1 MTENAD
7 LLVIGDFIIAGSTN
21 INGGSS
27 ITFNGNVTING
38 TLNASGATLTFSDY
52 SSITI
57 ASTGT
62 LTANSISNAKKIT
75 NSGTIKTANLT
86 ANILESGTTE
96 NRAGTLEI
104 TDNGTLTIA
113 NPDDPTSWLNNVVI
127 DSGKTL
133 ILANNITVYGDWTNN
148 NETGGLNVN
157 GNTVTFAG
165 ENKSIGG
172 SQIFANA
179 VFSGT
184 GAVIT
189 GANTFTSATFS
200 ADTTISGNNTFTNFI
215 CETGGA
221 TLTFGAGKTQTV
233 TGNFTITGASADS
246 PVTLQSSASGSEWR
260 ISALIA
266 TASVSYATVSDSVST
281 NYAILAQNSV
291 DSGNNTSWNFEDFTY
306 TWTGASSSSPTEK
319 SNWSPASLP
328 GTKANV
334 LIPDSTTD
342 KPISNY
348 PEFSLA
354 ATSEV
359 KTLTIGTAEAET
371 HSAYLHV
378 AGDGDL
384 KISGTLTNYGTIKYS
399 GYGEIVESSGTF
411 LNDVVNNGT
420 VEYLTTAGTLSISDF
435 GDVDYANLVI
445 SGAWT
450 LDSPISVAGKLTVS
464 GTGALDGANSLS
476 VSGNAEISGA
486 IGSNTPLSSL
496 SVVSNSSIEAN
507 VSVSGALNFGVVQNV
522 SNSVTLTAN
531 SIGVSGSS
539 SFADLTIDS
548 PSVTFSEGNSFGN
561 LKFNSGCTAKFGA
574 GKIQT
579 VTGTLAS
586 FGTVS
591 KPNTLT
597 TDSGSAWWILNI
609 PSDKGKAISSSD
621 FTYTTVAY
629 SKSEND
635 IVHEWASSISES
647 PEGSTSNWFSSEYY
661 WLGGTDETS
670 GSKWEVSANWKHK
683 DSSGSYYSVRK
694 FPTYSTS
701 RNSIFIATGEGNKD
715 LVLEANVSV
724 KTLTVNASKTLN
736 VADKAVSVVDDFTN
750 NGTVISSGA
759 QLSATTITNNGTF
772 RLTGSETIS
781 GTMENGAGSTVSY
794 YGSTISSLPWDGN
807 STAEGKNYQNL
818 VFESG
823 AAGSVSDKVS
833 VTGTTQISNGT
844 GNTISLTGANT
855 FTNGV
860 TITSGGA
867 ITLNSSGN
875 LLLGTSINPVSCGSL
890 NLLCNATSQN
900 TMTISNALSLA
911 DGKTLTASGSIS
923 CASLTNGGTITAQ
936 DDVTSTGIT
945 NNGTID
951 IGGNTLSFASYQGN
965 SGGTDII
972 KANGGTISARGT
984 DAITIGN
991 LESSGISTLN
1001 NTGAGVLTVSSFA
1014 KSGDTAG
1021 TLVLNGGN
1029 SGITL
1034 SSATYG
1040 GTAITGTG
1048 KLTLA
1053 GTTDSD
1059 SMGNFT
1065 IGKDTTAGNVSVSG
1079 ALNGAGLS
1087 VNVGSLTL
1095 GGNTSLSS
1103 VSIASGATLEA
1114 GEISTD
1120 AYEITVAGSWTN
1132 SNASGGFTAAST
1144 VTFTGNGVTVSGNQ
1158 IFEKAVFTGTNTTID
1173 GNNTFNTAQFSAST
1187 TISGSNTFTN
1197 FTCEAGGVTLTF
1209 GDNTTQTVTEN
1220 LTLKGISESSRL
1232 ILSGTGKIIVPKNTE
1247 TTTYT
1252 DFDYLL
1258 IGNTLVIAESD
1269 PLTEYGAYS
1278 VSRSLPTVGT
1288 EKLNYFALYKNGW
1301 DLGYDFVY
1309 EWVGADENWSNDSN
1323 WDLGLAPGI
1332 TSKQTTGA
1340 KVLIPDGLE
1349 KYPSIDV
1356 AGVSLTS
1363 LVIGTSTESAHD
1375 SSIKLTSNA
1384 LTVTDLLEN
1393 YGTVN
1398 YGGSGRIT
1406 NGTTA
1411 KNDVTNGGTVEY
1423 SGSGQTVTD
1432 FSSSETDYANLL
1444 ISGTAESGGNLVV
1457 SENLT
1462 VGAGASLSQKHNLN
1476 LAGNLSIGNTS
1487 SFEVD
1492 SGKTVLFDGS
1502 LGQTISVSSNAT
1514 KAEFAN
1520 LEIGENSSVS
1530 TVSSFTVSGNWTN
1543 SGSFSATDG
1552 TITFTGENALI
1563 SGNSTFK
1570 NFTCETD
1577 GATLT
1582 FADNTTQTV
1591 TGNLVLKGASGS
1603 PLTLS
1608 SSNVCHIDV
1617 NHENLTADFLS
1628 IGSKIIIM
1636 EDLLPVNGSHDA
1648 IDSEPSSGTSQY
1660 NYLALYKNGWNL
1672 GYEFTFTWTG
1682 DDSSIPMSWNAK
1694 ENWDIGMIPGQTSNE
1709 SPASKVV
1716 IPSGLEYYPVLD
1728 ETTSGIDSLYIKSL
1742 KIESGASLKLLSTN
1756 LAVTDGNGNHQFE
1769 NSGTIEFAGDA
1780 RITDSDTTPSP
1791 INDVSHGGTVIY
1803 SGGMVNPQSVTDF
1816 GTTDYANLVIS
1827 GIAVSDGELSVSGGL
1842 SIGTGG
1848 SLSAGENG
1856 VISVAG
1862 SFENSGTFTG
1872 SNGSI
1877 TISGD
1882 YLGTGGSFKASS
1894 GTTSF
1899 AGNVDLSGTTFSA
1912 NGGTVAFNGTGSQ
1925 TLTAKT
1931 DGSTTFNAIT
1941 IEANSS
1947 VSTASSFTVA
1957 GNWSNGNT
1965 SEIGFSA
1972 TGGTISFT
1980 GEDVTI
1986 TGNNTFTNFTCET
1999 NGSLLSIGGTQ
2010 KITGNLTL
2018 KGGEDTLLSL
2028 VGNGKFVVTGGSS
2041 SFEGEN
2047 LSIGSDVKI
2056 QKDSGTL
2063 IAGAFVVTKS
2073 SPASPDIAAI
2083 ISNGWKFEAVLFTW
2097 LGTDPSS
2104 PTDWATP
2111 ANWNPALVPGSANFE
2126 DSLVNIPGG
2135 ISNYPNVGN
2144 VEYKISSL
2152 KIGSE
2157 ALTDAKIVIGTV
2169 DLTVT
2174 DALENYGTINYGGS
2188 GRITDG
2194 GTTPSPINDP
2204 AHGGTVEYSGG
2215 VAGSPQSVTDFG
2227 EAHYAN
2233 LVISGIAESDGNLVV
2248 SGNLTLE
2255 AGGSLSQ
2262 RHNLNLAGNLSI
2274 GGSSSFAVDSG
2285 KTVLFDGTLGQIISV
2300 SSNATKAEFAN
2311 LEIGTNSSVSTESSF
2326 TVTGNWSNSN
2336 SSGSGFSAS
2345 GGTITF
2351 TGANMTVS
2359 GDNSFNKATFSATT
2373 TLSGNNT
2380 FTDFTCTTGGIT
2392 LTVGGT
2398 QTVSGRLSL
2407 SGSSEAGN
2415 LLTVSGTGSFDSS
2428 TDDGRYIG
2436 TYLSIGNDIKIK
2448 NNSALTPRT
2457 FVATNSSIVDGAT
2470 LAFVV
2475 ANGWKFNGLS
2485 YKWVGTTAEWNTASN
2500 WDIGIVPDSTAS
2512 VTYDLS
2518 AVAQPVFGGD
2528 VSIENI
2534 TIPAGKSLSLNGHH
2548 FTVSG
2553 DFSNSGTIILTGTE
2567 TVTFTENK
2575 VTESGTWHYSGTE
2588 SGIVKPIDNLDYK
2601 NLVISGTIGVADGY
2615 TITASDG
2622 ITIGTTTESAAI
2634 SCLGAVHFGSAVT
2647 VAGDSMITSSTD
2659 KNILFSSD
2667 VTIAPSKTLSFGG
2680 TNDDYSVSISGDFTN
2695 SGTLVPNKS
2704 TVSFAGTS
2712 QTITADSATT
2722 FCNVQIEENSSL
2734 STESSFT
2741 VAGNWRNKGIFTA
2754 TAGTITFKGENATLS
2769 GDNIFSTAA
2778 FSASTTV
2785 SGSNSFT
2792 DFICETSG
2800 VILTFGDGKTQTVNG
2815 NFTVAG
2821 DSSENPVTLQSSVS
2835 GKEWTI
2841 SAPVG
2846 TSSVSFAKIKDSVSV
2861 NDSILAENSLD
2872 EGNNTFWNFK
2882 GFEYTWNGAAD
2893 SDWQKKSNWSPA
2905 SVPGKLAN
2913 ATIPDSN
2920 ATSIISNYPAINV
2933 ATEIAN
2939 LTIGTQSAGT
2949 HTASVKLDSSLS
2961 ENFKVSGTFS
2971 NYGTIEYAGS
2981 ARITDG
2987 IKPINDASNDGTVVY
3002 SGGTTETPQIVTD
3015 FGETDY
3021 AKLVIRG
3028 SVSEKSDADYK
3039 FVSLVHIESGD
3050 KILLSGANVFAGG
3063 VSVTVSGSSVTL
3075 NASENYD
3082 LDLSGES
3089 DVAVCKN
3096 LDLTGAG
3103 VVTAKSDITVSENLT
3118 NASTLSLDGH
3128 ALSFGSYTG
3137 ETDGSDSV
3145 VLDGNTLTATGL
3157 AGTIGRLESSGSSTL
3172 NNTGNGALTLSS
3184 FVKSGDMAG
3193 TLALNGGT
3201 PGITISSATYGGTV
3215 ITGTGKLTLAGTTDS
3230 DSMGNFTVGDGT
3242 TAGNVSVGGALNAAD
3257 LSVNAGSLTLGGDT
3271 NLSSVTIASN
3281 AVLKAGGSEN
3291 SSNKITVGGNWTN
3304 NAGTSGFVAQKGT
3317 VTFTGIDVTVSGG
3330 NTFNDVSFSTG
3341 GAAVTFADENA
3352 FASLSFLGAGTT
3364 ANFVAG
3370 KTQTVNGNLTLKG
3383 ESENLITL
3391 TGESEWEIK
3400 PSDNS
3405 EISVAYTKI
3414 MNSNNTRATPIIV
3427 YAKGGYNVDGTGN
3440 TNWIFAGQEYVWTG
3454 ADENSPTEWNSLE
3467 NWNPKSVPTKYSDVK
3482 INAVFSKNYPVLTSD
3497 VDLANDSLSLTVDL
3511 DGDGTPDDVSI
3522 TSSVAISENVIFDF
3536 SGKNLTVNSLTS
3548 EGRIRVLGNE
3558 KLEASGK
3565 SGIVNFPVDENF
3577 VITGIIE
3584 YYGNF
3589 GTALNW
3595 GSKGNNYKQLE
3606 FTSGAKGSVSD
3617 NISVTGT
3624 TLIANGSENAISL
3637 TGDNSFGGLVTIGN
3651 AAGDITLSGE
3661 NTFVG
3666 GVAIVSG
3673 GNIVLSG
3680 KNSAGEGFSLSG
3692 GTCTSLE
3699 IQSSVSF
3706 ESGFT
3711 SPVTFTGENAT
3722 INGNEKTFGG
3732 ATFSGNGA
3740 TLNGDNTFTDVATF
3754 NAETTLSG
3762 GNTFADAIFAAGST
3776 FSGNNTFTKF
3786 TCTTGGVTLTFA
3798 HDTNQTVNKKL
3809 TLRGEAGNHILLTG
3823 ESEWKITPPDDA
3835 AEISIAYVTVKNS
3848 HNIREA
3854 PIIVYAKD
3862 GFNTDGTGNTNWF
3875 FAGQE
3880 YVWTGADEN
3889 SPTEWNSSEN
3899 WNPKSVPT
3907 KYSDV
3912 KINAVFSKNYPVLTS
3927 DVDLANDSLSL
3938 TVDLD
3943 GDGTPDDVSITS
3955 SVAISE
3961 NVIFDFSGKNLTV
3974 NSLTSEGR
3982 IRVLGNEKLEASGK
3996 SGIVNFPVD
4005 ENFVITGIIEYY
4017 GDFGEALN
4025 WGSKGNK
4032 YKQLE
4037 FTSGANGSVSDNI
4050 SVTGSTLIANG
4061 SENAISL
4068 IGANT
4073 FGGLVTIGNSGTAA
4087 GDITLSGG
4095 NTFTGGV
4102 SIVSGGAI
4110 VIKGE
4115 KDSGNPMEFLGTSS
4129 CGELTVESGVVLNGN
4144 ISTEGSQIYKG
4155 DVVSA
4160 VSALVLASNSSY
4172 ILASGTEGR
4181 KWSVKEGGSLR
4192 FESDVFV
4199 DLSSATL
4206 TLETDLDFE
4215 KNLVLYSGKISAG
4228 DVKLSIEKD
4237 LVLFGS
4243 SYSAS
4248 DQRFSG
4254 TNTRFAYYGY
4264 EYSESP
4270 LAYKPE
4276 AGTSGFAGEFD
4287 TNGTKISV
4295 GGNFY
4300 ANGLDLADCNFS
4312 LLDNSGSKPV
4322 FNSSSSVTKDQWG
4335 LPYAVVFNSTVSNCK
4350 AQASGGS
4357 VFVTAAAYQGVI
4369 DGSNNSGFQFNIPKI
4384 SGAYSVSDSV
4394 ICLSFDMDLENSNRE
4409 VQTAVAMVTS
4419 LMDGGIFYNG
4429 GTLAFDGYFYTK
4441 TDGTDCSVPLSDSSW
4456 AFSDIPAG
4464 TKLYL
4469 KVSSPANTWNTDA
4482 TASSKGN
4489 DDSSDRSGA
4498 HRTNTIDLSLFEGL
4512 FYAAEGKTMSRNYGV
4527 GLWKEE
4533 SESSY
4538 LPVKAFPTIDMARP
4552 VLVDVFTG
4560 QELHSTNIGSAESQK
4575 VYDSHNFIEFRY
4587 SEPVDIGDMT
4597 SGAETDN
4604 QNIRAEKDFDS
4615 ASSHGGAISKNGTGL
4630 SVAGFASIAEGSLTA
4645 GFRDGDSHKTDSAKP
4660 HALYRKFSRSAIS
4673 SEEVQPCRIRISVAG
4688 FVDTENPYT
4697 IDGKSFNN
4705 WVGYIDSSES
4715 PAGHVTPVANPYIY
4729 DLAKDSDGNL
4739 LKNTLDEN
4747 NSSREIE
4754 VNSASSSI
4762 SSDCE
4767 PGSLSSLYGSWDCT
4781 PPSFA
4786 PYITSADG
4794 TGSTSWNEGDNDTRT
4809 YEIVGMVESNT
4820 SAYLEHVEFHLF
4832 DNQPEYKA
4840 GDEYKW
4846 VSQFGWYENG
4856 SKLDNHLAPET
4867 TGGGKPYSNGSN
4879 MTSGGIRRSSLS
4891 GAREAFEY
4899 SYSTDESHS
4908 SYREFGSGEIFQHVK
4923 SSLYRSEEKTSTST
4937 DDDGL
4942 YIALYLNEKDV
4953 KLPMRTSFTVKYH
4966 PEKSFIT
4973 DLAGNRLIQTDDG
4986 SSVKTLHSVD
4996 ITPPSFSIVL
5006 SPIGEKKIYMVF
5018 TKALAYDGVLLQNQS
5033 NLDSVLEKIRS
5044 NIEFVY
5050 SEDDDIDTTKTLS
5063 GDDVIEIEKVELAS
5077 YSTDYTS
5084 LLFTLDRNI
5093 SLNDVEKIWLRINGE
5108 GDEVETFA
5116 GKIIASYFRD
5126 TTENSIP
5133 FHTCHSISDFAVNA
5147 VNVLY
5152 ARSSSDDG
5160 WDEHEIYGAGLAPNS
5175 SDYAAH
5181 DFSADGANYAK
5192 LRSGHDIVFQ
5202 LQLVGGVNSDG
5213 KYGFKNNEGLSLVID
5228 RKSDL
5233 KNEWISDK
5241 FNLLTQ
5247 KDWRIWL
5254 DSKLLSLATS
5264 YNPSPLS
5271 GTPEFEKVSGSE
5283 LLENMTIKNSDYNFV
5298 NKEEYQFF
5306 FKILGED
5313 GNPIELDHDGDK
5325 TTPKIPLYSFWM
5337 PQDKISSGDYSF
5349 LDLWSFSISSI
5360 TQQRGGVTILNNV
5373 INAGIG
5379 EKTAIE
5385 VEMPSSG
5392 NLNVFVM
5399 TLDGNIVQRLSMGH
5413 LSAGKHYF
5421 YWDGKNKGGSPVAR
5435 GLYFVRVIGK
5445 GIDETRKVM
5454 VVK

>member
-1 MTENAD
+1 MSTIRLARILNTAISFFSKKAAGARKGILLAVMGACAWGAWGDKSWPTDYPGGDVDLTTKDEKITLTADTTIPTLAIHATGVVIDLAGKTLSVTNFNLGGVKDEGGTTEASITITDSSTNKTG
-7 LLVIGDFIIAGSTN
+7 LLVIDVYDTANNKSTSFVLGDGASVKITGACWVNVNTSITTSIGGEGSFDVSSATSGSDSNLINSRVESSNITVIDENTTPDAVSTNTYYWTGKTNSSWTESTNWAANAGGGIPVAAGTFPCYGNADTAIFTNGAEPSISVSLPDDTESITVINTSNSIVTIDFINNGFSVTN
-21 INGGSS
+21 ATTTFTGNFTFKGKFTAASAASNG
-27 ITFNGNVTING
+27 TYFLNGNVDLSDCTFTHNDGTVYFYNMTSGETEFKTPNSSSFNIFYFGGNVKLNVTDSLSCSVFNMQALGDDYQQDSDFTASVIGGSLTVDTCHLYRCDNDASSSVRG
-38 TLNASGATLTFSDY
+38 TLSIENSEFKPTSLLFMHSGTDFMIGSGSSDTTVTLSAFTDYSANERKNTITVKNGGKLKPNAFGLGVNSELTIKSGGVFESLGVVASSTDNTSQIINEGSFTTYSNLTGVSTLINKGSGSFTVTGAIGSESAKISTITNEAGTMTADSVYASSLTNYATLTA
-52 SSITI
+52 SS
-57 ASTGT
+57 G
-62 LTANSISNAKKIT
+62 LTANSIFSN
-75 NSGTIKTANLT
+75 NWIKTANLT
-86 ANILESGTTE
+86 ADDFKAGTADA
-96 NRAGTLEI
+96 RAGKLEI
-104 TDNGTLTIA
+104 TGNGRLSIT
-113 NPDDPTSWLNNVVI
+113 NPDDPTSWLYDVVI

-133 ILANNITVYGDWTNN
+133 TLENDITVYGNWTNN
-148 NETGGLNVN
+148 NETGGLDSNSK
-157 GNTVTFAG
+157 TITFAG
-165 ENKSIGG
+165 EDMTVSG
-172 SQIFANA
+172 SQTFANA
-179 VFSGT
+179 VFSGSGT
-184 GAVIT
+184 EIT
-189 GANTFTSATFS
+189 GANTFSTVTFN
-200 ADTTISGNNTFTNFI
+200 ADTSISGNNTFTNFI

-221 TLTFGAGKTQTV
+221 TLTFGTGKTQTV
-233 TGNFTITGASADS
+233 TGN
-246 PVTLQSSASGSEWR
+246 
-260 ISALIA
+260 
-266 TASVSYATVSDSVST
+266 
-281 NYAILAQNSV
+281 
-291 DSGNNTSWNFEDFTY
+291 
-306 TWTGASSSSPTEK
+306 
-319 SNWSPASLP
+319 
-328 GTKANV
+328 
-334 LIPDSTTD
+334 
-342 KPISNY
+342 
-348 PEFSLA
+348 
-354 ATSEV
+354 
-359 KTLTIGTAEAET
+359 
-371 HSAYLHV
+371 
-378 AGDGDL
+378 
-384 KISGTLTNYGTIKYS
+384 
-399 GYGEIVESSGTF
+399 
-411 LNDVVNNGT
+411 
-420 VEYLTTAGTLSISDF
+420 
-435 GDVDYANLVI
+435 
-445 SGAWT
+445 
-450 LDSPISVAGKLTVS
+450 
-464 GTGALDGANSLS
+464 
-476 VSGNAEISGA
+476 
-486 IGSNTPLSSL
+486 
-496 SVVSNSSIEAN
+496 
-507 VSVSGALNFGVVQNV
+507 
-522 SNSVTLTAN
+522 
-531 SIGVSGSS
+531 
-539 SFADLTIDS
+539 
-548 PSVTFSEGNSFGN
+548 
-561 LKFNSGCTAKFGA
+561 
-574 GKIQT
+574 
-579 VTGTLAS
+579 
-586 FGTVS
+586 
-591 KPNTLT
+591 
-597 TDSGSAWWILNI
+597 
-609 PSDKGKAISSSD
+609 
-621 FTYTTVAY
+621 
-629 SKSEND
+629 
-635 IVHEWASSISES
+635 
-647 PEGSTSNWFSSEYY
+647 
-661 WLGGTDETS
+661 
-670 GSKWEVSANWKHK
+670 
-683 DSSGSYYSVRK
+683 
-694 FPTYSTS
+694 
-701 RNSIFIATGEGNKD
+701 
-715 LVLEANVSV
+715 
-724 KTLTVNASKTLN
+724 
-736 VADKAVSVVDDFTN
+736 
-750 NGTVISSGA
+750 
-759 QLSATTITNNGTF
+759 
-772 RLTGSETIS
+772 
-781 GTMENGAGSTVSY
+781 
-794 YGSTISSLPWDGN
+794 
-807 STAEGKNYQNL
+807 
-818 VFESG
+818 
-823 AAGSVSDKVS
+823 
-833 VTGTTQISNGT
+833 
-844 GNTISLTGANT
+844 
-855 FTNGV
+855 
-860 TITSGGA
+860 
-867 ITLNSSGN
+867 
-875 LLLGTSINPVSCGSL
+875 
-890 NLLCNATSQN
+890 
-900 TMTISNALSLA
+900 
-911 DGKTLTASGSIS
+911 
-923 CASLTNGGTITAQ
+923 
-936 DDVTSTGIT
+936 
-945 NNGTID
+945 
-951 IGGNTLSFASYQGN
+951 
-965 SGGTDII
+965 
-972 KANGGTISARGT
+972 
-984 DAITIGN
+984 
-991 LESSGISTLN
+991 
-1001 NTGAGVLTVSSFA
+1001 
-1014 KSGDTAG
+1014 
-1021 TLVLNGGN
+1021 
-1029 SGITL
+1029 
-1034 SSATYG
+1034 
-1040 GTAITGTG
+1040 
-1048 KLTLA
+1048 
-1053 GTTDSD
+1053 
-1059 SMGNFT
+1059 
-1065 IGKDTTAGNVSVSG
+1065 
-1079 ALNGAGLS
+1079 
-1087 VNVGSLTL
+1087 
-1095 GGNTSLSS
+1095 
-1103 VSIASGATLEA
+1103 
-1114 GEISTD
+1114 
-1120 AYEITVAGSWTN
+1120 
-1132 SNASGGFTAAST
+1132 
-1144 VTFTGNGVTVSGNQ
+1144 
-1158 IFEKAVFTGTNTTID
+1158 
-1173 GNNTFNTAQFSAST
+1173 
-1187 TISGSNTFTN
+1187 
-1197 FTCEAGGVTLTF
+1197 
-1209 GDNTTQTVTEN
+1209 
-1220 LTLKGISESSRL
+1220 LTLKGADSNRLTLASS
-1232 ILSGTGKIIVPKNTE
+1232 SDSSIVVPVGNLVA
-1247 TTTYT
+1247 
-1252 DFDYLL
+1252 DYLS
-1258 IGNTLVIAESD
+1258 IGENVVIRAGSSV
-1269 PLTEYGAYS
+1269 LFGSHKAYS
-1278 VSRSLPTVGT
+1278 GSEKTSIPTATGGT

-1349 KYPSIDV
+1349 KYPSVDV
-1356 AGVSLTS
+1356 DGVSLTS
-1363 LVIGTSTESAHD
+1363 LVIGTSTESPHD
-1375 SSIKLTSNA
+1375 SSIKLTLNA
-1384 LTVTDLLEN
+1384 LTVTDSLEN

-1406 NGTTA
+1406 DGDTTPSPT
-1411 KNDVTNGGTVEY
+1411 NDVSHGGTVEY

-1432 FSSSETDYANLL
+1432 FGETDYANLV

-1476 LAGNLSIGNTS
+1476 LAGNLSIGDTS

-1502 LGQTISVSSNAT
+1502 LEPTISISSNAT
-1514 KAEFAN
+1514 KAEFSN

-1530 TVSSFTVSGNWTN
+1530 TESSFTVSGNWTN
-1543 SGSFSATDG
+1543 SGSFSATGG

-1570 NFTCETD
+1570 NFTCEAD

-1608 SSNVCHIDV
+1608 SSNVCYIDV

-1636 EDLLPVNGSHDA
+1636 EDSLPVNGSHDA
-1648 IDSEPSSGTSQY
+1648 IDSEPSSGTSQN

-1716 IPSGLEYYPVLD
+1716 IPSGLVYYPVLD
-1728 ETTSGIDSLYIKSL
+1728 EPTSGIDSLYIKSL

-1756 LAVTDGNGNHQFE
+1756 LAVTDENGNHQFE

-1780 RITDSDTTPSP
+1780 RITDGDTTPSS

-1803 SGGMVNPQSVTDF
+1803 SGGTAESPQSVTDF

-1827 GIAVSDGELSVSGGL
+1827 GTAESGGELSVSGEVSVGA
-1842 SIGTGG
+1842 GG

-1882 YLGTGGSFKASS
+1882 YLGTGGTFTGSTGNVTITGDYSETGGSFKASS

-1931 DGSTTFNAIT
+1931 DGSTTFNIVV
-1941 IEANSS
+1941 ISENSS

-1965 SEIGFSA
+1965 SGIGFSA
-1972 TGGTISFT
+1972 TGGTIIFT
-1980 GEDVTI
+1980 GEEVTI

-2018 KGGEDTLLSL
+2018 TGGEDTFLSL

-2041 SFEGEN
+2041 SFEGKN

-2083 ISNGWKFEAVLFTW
+2083 ISNGWKFEAVSFTW

-2144 VEYKISSL
+2144 FEYKISSL

-2157 ALTDAKIVIGTV
+2157 SLTGAKIVLGTV

-2174 DALENYGTINYGGS
+2174 NKLENYGTINYGGS

-2194 GTTPSPINDP
+2194 GTTPSPINDT

-2215 VAGSPQSVTDFG
+2215 VAGSPQPVTDFG
-2227 EAHYAN
+2227 ETDYAN

-2255 AGGSLSQ
+2255 SGGSLSQ

-2285 KTVLFDGTLGQIISV
+2285 KTVLFDGSLGQIISV
-2300 SSNATKAEFAN
+2300 SSNATKVEFAN
-2311 LEIGTNSSVSTESSF
+2311 LEIGINSSVSTESSF
-2326 TVTGNWSNSN
+2326 TVTGNWSNN
-2336 SSGSGFSAS
+2336 NTSGSGFSAS
-2345 GGTITF
+2345 GGTITCTGENAILGGNQTF
-2351 TGANMTVS
+2351 ANAVFSGANATLS
-2359 GDNSFNKATFSATT
+2359 GNNTFTTATFSATT

-2392 LTVGGT
+2392 LTVDGT

-2415 LLTVSGTGSFDSS
+2415 LLTVTGTGSFDSS

-2436 TYLSIGNDIKIK
+2436 TYLSIGNGIKIK

-2457 FVATNSSIVDGAT
+2457 FVATNSSIVDSAT
-2470 LAFVV
+2470 LASVV

-2485 YKWVGTTAEWNTASN
+2485 YKWVGTTVDWNTASN

-2512 VTYDLS
+2512 VTYDLN
-2518 AVAQPVFGGD
+2518 AVAQPVFGDD

-2548 FTVSG
+2548 FSVSG

-2567 TVTFTENK
+2567 NVLLPSDVLKITEN
-2575 VTESGTWHYSGTE
+2575 GTWHYSGTG
-2588 SGIVKPIDNLDYK
+2588 SGIVKPIDNLDYE
-2601 NLVISGTIGVADGY
+2601 NLVISGTIGVEEGY

-2634 SCLGAVHFGSAVT
+2634 SSLEAVHFGSAVT

-2667 VTIAPSKTLSFGG
+2667 VMIAPSKTLSFGG

-2734 STESSFT
+2734 STESSFM
-2741 VAGNWRNKGIFTA
+2741 VSGNWTNNGTFTA

-2792 DFICETSG
+2792 DFICETGG

-2821 DSSENPVTLQSSVS
+2821 GSSENPVTLQSSIS

-2939 LTIGTQSAGT
+2939 LTIGTQSAET

-2987 IKPINDASNDGTVVY
+2987 IKPINDAANDGTVVY

-3039 FVSLVHIESGD
+3039 FVSLVHIETGD

-3063 VSVTVSGSSVTL
+3063 VAVTGSGSSVTL

-3145 VLDGNTLTATGL
+3145 VLDGNTLTAIGL

-3201 PGITISSATYGGTV
+3201 SGITISSATYGGTV

-3230 DSMGNFTVGDGT
+3230 DSMGNLTVGDGT
-3242 TAGNVSVGGALNAAD
+3242 TAGNVSVGGALKAAD

-3281 AVLKAGGSEN
+3281 AVLKAGESEN
-3291 SSNKITVGGNWTN
+3291 SSNKINVGGNWTN
-3304 NAGTSGFVAQKGT
+3304 NAGTSGFVAQKGA
-3317 VTFTGIDVTVSGG
+3317 VTFTGSDVSVSGG

-3364 ANFVAG
+3364 ANFAAG
-3370 KTQTVNGNLTLKG
+3370 KTQTVNRNLTLKG

-3391 TGESEWEIK
+3391 TGENEWEIK

-3414 MNSNNTRATPIIV
+3414 VNSNNTRETPIIV

-3440 TNWIFAGQEYVWTG
+3440 TNWI
-3454 ADENSPTEWNSLE
+3454 
-3467 NWNPKSVPTKYSDVK
+3467 
-3482 INAVFSKNYPVLTSD
+3482 
-3497 VDLANDSLSLTVDL
+3497 
-3511 DGDGTPDDVSI
+3511 
-3522 TSSVAISENVIFDF
+3522 
-3536 SGKNLTVNSLTS
+3536 
-3548 EGRIRVLGNE
+3548 
-3558 KLEASGK
+3558 
-3565 SGIVNFPVDENF
+3565 
-3577 VITGIIE
+3577 
-3584 YYGNF
+3584 
-3589 GTALNW
+3589 
-3595 GSKGNNYKQLE
+3595 
-3606 FTSGAKGSVSD
+3606 
-3617 NISVTGT
+3617 
-3624 TLIANGSENAISL
+3624 
-3637 TGDNSFGGLVTIGN
+3637 
-3651 AAGDITLSGE
+3651 
-3661 NTFVG
+3661 
-3666 GVAIVSG
+3666 
-3673 GNIVLSG
+3673 
-3680 KNSAGEGFSLSG
+3680 
-3692 GTCTSLE
+3692 
-3699 IQSSVSF
+3699 
-3706 ESGFT
+3706 
-3711 SPVTFTGENAT
+3711 
-3722 INGNEKTFGG
+3722 
-3732 ATFSGNGA
+3732 
-3740 TLNGDNTFTDVATF
+3740 
-3754 NAETTLSG
+3754 
-3762 GNTFADAIFAAGST
+3762 
-3776 FSGNNTFTKF
+3776 
-3786 TCTTGGVTLTFA
+3786 
-3798 HDTNQTVNKKL
+3798 
-3809 TLRGEAGNHILLTG
+3809 
-3823 ESEWKITPPDDA
+3823 
-3835 AEISIAYVTVKNS
+3835 
-3848 HNIREA
+3848 
-3854 PIIVYAKD
+3854 
-3862 GFNTDGTGNTNWF
+3862 

-3912 KINAVFSKNYPVLTS
+3912 KINAVFSKKYPVLTS

-3938 TVDLD
+3938 TVDLY
-3943 GDGTPDDVSITS
+3943 GDGTPESVSITS

-3961 NVIFDFSGKNLTV
+3961 NVIFDFNGKSLTV

-3982 IRVLGNEKLEASGK
+3982 IRVSGNEKLEASGK

-4017 GDFGEALN
+4017 GNFGTALN
-4025 WGSKGNK
+4025 WGSKFTE
-4032 YKQLE
+4032 LE
-4037 FTSGANGSVSDNI
+4037 FTSGATGSENCAI
-4050 SVTGSTLIANG
+4050 SVIGTTSIANG
-4061 SENAISL
+4061 PSNAITL
-4068 IGANT
+4068 TGANT
-4073 FGGLVTIGNSGTAA
+4073 FGGAVTIGDAGTAA

-4160 VSALVLASNSSY
+4160 SGVVLDSNSSY
-4172 ILASGTEGR
+4172 ILAGGNADR
-4181 KWSVKEGGSLR
+4181 KWRVKNGGTLR
-4192 FESDVFV
+4192 FASDVFI
-4199 DLSSATL
+4199 DISSASL
-4206 TLETDLDFE
+4206 SFETDLVFE
-4215 KNLVLYSGKISAG
+4215 KNLVLYSGKVLA
-4228 DVKLSIEKD
+4228 DNVNLSIKKD
-4237 LVLFGS
+4237 FVLFGS

-4248 DQRFSG
+4248 DPRFSG

-4312 LLDNSGSKPV
+4312 LLDNSASSPV

-4429 GTLAFDGYFYTK
+4429 GTVAFDGFFYTK
-4441 TDGTDCSVPLSDSSW
+4441 TDGTDCSVPLSESAW
-4456 AFSDIPAG
+4456 ASSDIPAG
-4464 TKLYL
+4464 TPLYL

-4512 FYAAEGKTMSRNYGV
+4512 FYAADGKTMSRNYGV

-4538 LPVKAFPTIDMARP
+4538 STAKAFPTIDKARP

-4615 ASSHGGAISKNGTGL
+4615 ASSHGGAISKNETGL

-4645 GFRDGDSHKTDSAKP
+4645 GFRDDDSHKTDSAKP

-4739 LKNTLDEN
+4739 LKNTLDDK

-4754 VNSASSSI
+4754 VNSVSSSI
-4762 SSDCE
+4762 DSDCV
-4767 PGSLSSLYGSWDCT
+4767 PGALSSLYGSWDCT

-4786 PYITSADG
+4786 PYITSTEG
-4794 TGSTSWNEGDNDTRT
+4794 SGSTSWIEGDSDTRT

-4840 GDEYKW
+4840 SEVYKW
-4846 VSQFGWYENG
+4846 VSQSGWSENG

-4867 TGGGKPYSNGSN
+4867 SGGGKPYSNGSN

-4908 SYREFGSGEIFQHVK
+4908 SYREFGNGEIFQHVK

-5018 TKALAYDGVLLQNQS
+5018 TKALAYNGVLLQNQS

-5160 WDEHEIYGAGLAPNS
+5160 WDEHEIYGAGLAPTS

-5192 LRSGHDIVFQ
+5192 LRSGHDIIFQ

-5241 FNLLTQ
+5241 FNFLTQ

-5264 YNPSPLS
+5264 YNPYPLS

-5392 NLNVFVM
+5392 NLNVFIM
-5399 TLDGNIVQRLSMGH
+5399 TLDGNIVQH
-5413 LSAGKHYF
+5413 LAKGSFKAGKHYF

-5435 GLYFVRVIGK
+5435 GLYFVRVSGK

>member
-1 MTENAD
+1 
-7 LLVIGDFIIAGSTN
+7 
-21 INGGSS
+21 
-27 ITFNGNVTING
+27 
-38 TLNASGATLTFSDY
+38 
-52 SSITI
+52 
-57 ASTGT
+57 
-62 LTANSISNAKKIT
+62 
-75 NSGTIKTANLT
+75 
-86 ANILESGTTE
+86 
-96 NRAGTLEI
+96 
-104 TDNGTLTIA
+104 
-113 NPDDPTSWLNNVVI
+113 
-127 DSGKTL
+127 
-133 ILANNITVYGDWTNN
+133 
-148 NETGGLNVN
+148 
-157 GNTVTFAG
+157 
-165 ENKSIGG
+165 
-172 SQIFANA
+172 
-179 VFSGT
+179 
-184 GAVIT
+184 
-189 GANTFTSATFS
+189 
-200 ADTTISGNNTFTNFI
+200 
-215 CETGGA
+215 TGGA
-221 TLTFGAGKTQTV
+221 TLTFGAGETQTV
-233 TGNFTITGASADS
+233 SGNFTIAGASADS
-246 PVTLQSSASGSEWR
+246 PVTLQSSASGSEWQ
-260 ISALIA
+260 ISAPIA
-266 TASVSYATVSDSVST
+266 TASVSYATVSDSFST

-291 DSGNNTSWNFEDFTY
+291 DSGNNTLWNFEDFTY
-306 TWTGASSSSPTEK
+306 TWTGAASSSPTEK

-334 LIPDSTTD
+334 LIPDPTSD

-348 PEFSLA
+348 PKFSLA

-359 KTLTIGTAEAET
+359 KNLTIGTSGTET

-378 AGDGDL
+378 AGARDL

-399 GYGEIVESSGTF
+399 GYGEIVGSSGTF
-411 LNDVVNNGT
+411 LNDVGNNGT
-420 VEYLTTAGTLSISDF
+420 VEYLNPTVGETLSISDF

-445 SGAWT
+445 SGART
-450 LDSPISVAGKLTVS
+450 LDSAISVAGKFTVS

-476 VSGNAEISGA
+476 ISGNAEISGA
-486 IGSNTPLSSL
+486 IGSSTPLASF
-496 SVVSNSSIEAN
+496 SVVGNSSIEAN
-507 VSVSGALNFGVVQNV
+507 VSVSGELDFGVVQNV

-548 PSVTFSEGNSFGN
+548 PSVTFSEDNSFEN
-561 LKFNSGCTAKFGA
+561 LTFNSGCTAKFGA

-579 VTGTLAS
+579 VKGTLS
-586 FGTVS
+586 SLGTES

-597 TDSGSAWWILNI
+597 TDSGSASEDDDTTWWILNI

-635 IVHEWASSISES
+635 ITHEWASSISES
-647 PEGSTSNWFSSEYY
+647 PEDSTFNWFSTEYY
-661 WLGGTDETS
+661 WLGGMGESD
-670 GSKWEVSANWKHK
+670 GSKWSVDANWKHK
-683 DSSGSYYSVRK
+683 DSSDVYYSVRK
-694 FPTYSTS
+694 FPNYSTG

-750 NGTVISSGA
+750 NGTVISSDA

-781 GTMENGAGSTVSY
+781 GIMENGAESTVSY
-794 YGSTISSLPWDGN
+794 YGSAILSLPWDGN

-867 ITLNSSGN
+867 ITLNSDAN
-875 LLLGTSINPVSCGSL
+875 LLLGTSTNPVSCGSL

-900 TMTISNALSLA
+900 SMTIANALSLA
-911 DGKTLTASGSIS
+911 DGKTLTASGNIS
-923 CASLTNGGTITAQ
+923 CTSLTNGGTITAQ
-936 DDVTSTGIT
+936 GDVTSTGIT

-951 IGGNTLSFASYQGN
+951 IGGNALSFTSYQEN
-965 SGGTDII
+965 SGGTNII
-972 KANGGTISARGT
+972 KANDGTISASGT

-1014 KSGDTAG
+1014 KLGDTAG
-1021 TLVLNGGN
+1021 SLVLNGGTA
-1029 SGITL
+1029 GITI

-1059 SMGNFT
+1059 LMGNLT
-1065 IGKDTTAGNVSVSG
+1065 IDEGTTAGNVSVSG
-1079 ALNGAGLS
+1079 ALNGAILS

-1114 GEISTD
+1114 GEIRTD
-1120 AYEITVAGSWTN
+1120 AYEITVAGAWTN
-1132 SNASGGFTAAST
+1132 SNALGGFTANAST

-1187 TISGSNTFTN
+1187 TISRSNTFTN
-1197 FTCEAGGVTLTF
+1197 FTCEAGGATITF
-1209 GDNTTQTVTEN
+1209 GDGKTQTVTGN
-1220 LTLKGISESSRL
+1220 LTLKGDSESSRL
-1232 ILSGTGKIIVPKNTE
+1232 MLSGAGKIIVPKNTE

-1269 PLTEYGAYS
+1269 SSTEYGAYS

-1340 KVLIPDGLE
+1340 KVLIPDG
-1349 KYPSIDV
+1349 KTNYPTVDV

-1384 LTVTDLLEN
+1384 LTVTDSLEN

-1411 KNDVTNGGTVEY
+1411 INDVTNGGTVEY

-1476 LAGNLSIGNTS
+1476 LAGNLSIGDTS

-1492 SGKTVLFDGS
+1492 SGKTVLFDGR

-1530 TVSSFTVSGNWTN
+1530 TPSSFTVAGNWTN

-1608 SSNVCHIDV
+1608 SSNDCYIDV

-1636 EDLLPVNGSHDA
+1636 EDSLPVNGSHDA
-1648 IDSEPSSGTSQY
+1648 IDSEPSSGTSQD

-1682 DDSSIPMSWNAK
+1682 DDSSIPMSWNVK
-1694 ENWDIGMIPGQTSNE
+1694 ENWDIEMIPGQTSNE

-1716 IPSGLEYYPVLD
+1716 IPSGLVYYPVLD
-1728 ETTSGIDSLYIKSL
+1728 EPTSGIDSLYIKSL

-1780 RITDSDTTPSP
+1780 RITDGDTTPSP

-1803 SGGMVNPQSVTDF
+1803 SGGTVNPQTVTDF
-1816 GTTDYANLVIS
+1816 DTTDYANLVIS

-1882 YLGTGGSFKASS
+1882 YLGSGGTFTGSTGNVTITGDYSETGGSFKASS

-1925 TLTAKT
+1925 ALTAKT
-1931 DGSTTFNAIT
+1931 DGSTTFNIVV
-1941 IEANSS
+1941 ISENSS

-1965 SEIGFSA
+1965 SGIGFSA
-1972 TGGTISFT
+1972 TGGTIRFT

-1986 TGNNTFTNFTCET
+1986 TGSNTFTDLTCE
-1999 NGSLLSIGGTQ
+1999 NGGISLSIGGTQ

-2018 KGGEDTLLSL
+2018 TGGEDTLLSL

-2041 SFEGEN
+2041 SFEGKN

-2083 ISNGWKFEAVLFTW
+2083 ISNGWKFEAVSFTW

-2157 ALTDAKIVIGTV
+2157 SLTGAKIVLGTV

-2174 DALENYGTINYGGS
+2174 NKLENYGTVNYGGS

-2194 GTTPSPINDP
+2194 GTIPSPINDT

-2227 EAHYAN
+2227 EADYAN

-2274 GGSSSFAVDSG
+2274 GGASLFAVDSG
-2285 KTVLFDGTLGQIISV
+2285 KTVLFDGSLGQIISV

-2351 TGANMTVS
+2351 IGANMTVS

-2392 LTVGGT
+2392 LTVDGT
-2398 QTVSGRLSL
+2398 QAVSGRLSL

-2415 LLTVSGTGSFDSS
+2415 LLTVTGTGSFDSS

-2436 TYLSIGNDIKIK
+2436 TYLSIGNGIKIK
-2448 NNSALTPRT
+2448 NNSALTPRI
-2457 FVATNSSIVDGAT
+2457 FVATNSYIVDGAT
-2470 LAFVV
+2470 LASVV

-2485 YKWVGTTAEWNTASN
+2485 YKWVGTTADWNTASN

-2512 VTYDLS
+2512 VTYDLN
-2518 AVAQPVFGGD
+2518 AVAQPVFGDD

-2548 FTVSG
+2548 FSVSG

-2567 TVTFTENK
+2567 NVLLSSDVLKITEN
-2575 VTESGTWHYSGTE
+2575 GTWHYSGTG
-2588 SGIVKPIDNLDYK
+2588 SGIVKTIDNLDYK
-2601 NLVISGTIGVADGY
+2601 NLVISGTIGVAEGY
-2615 TITASDG
+2615 SITASDG
-2622 ITIGTTTESAAI
+2622 ITIGTTTESATI
-2634 SCLGAVHFGSAVT
+2634 SSAGAVHFGSAVT
-2647 VAGDSMITSSTD
+2647 VAGDSTITSPTV

-2680 TNDDYSVSISGDFTN
+2680 INDDYSVRISGDFTN

-2734 STESSFT
+2734 STESSFM
-2741 VAGNWRNKGIFTA
+2741 VSGNWTNNGTFTA
-2754 TAGTITFKGENATLS
+2754 TAGTITFTGENATLS

-2778 FSASTTV
+2778 FSASTTL

-2792 DFICETSG
+2792 DFICETGG
-2800 VILTFGDGKTQTVNG
+2800 VILTFG
-2815 NFTVAG
+2815 
-2821 DSSENPVTLQSSVS
+2821 
-2835 GKEWTI
+2835 
-2841 SAPVG
+2841 
-2846 TSSVSFAKIKDSVSV
+2846 
-2861 NDSILAENSLD
+2861 
-2872 EGNNTFWNFK
+2872 
-2882 GFEYTWNGAAD
+2882 
-2893 SDWQKKSNWSPA
+2893 
-2905 SVPGKLAN
+2905 
-2913 ATIPDSN
+2913 
-2920 ATSIISNYPAINV
+2920 
-2933 ATEIAN
+2933 
-2939 LTIGTQSAGT
+2939 
-2949 HTASVKLDSSLS
+2949 
-2961 ENFKVSGTFS
+2961 
-2971 NYGTIEYAGS
+2971 
-2981 ARITDG
+2981 
-2987 IKPINDASNDGTVVY
+2987 
-3002 SGGTTETPQIVTD
+3002 
-3015 FGETDY
+3015 
-3021 AKLVIRG
+3021 
-3028 SVSEKSDADYK
+3028 
-3039 FVSLVHIESGD
+3039 
-3050 KILLSGANVFAGG
+3050 
-3063 VSVTVSGSSVTL
+3063 
-3075 NASENYD
+3075 
-3082 LDLSGES
+3082 
-3089 DVAVCKN
+3089 
-3096 LDLTGAG
+3096 
-3103 VVTAKSDITVSENLT
+3103 
-3118 NASTLSLDGH
+3118 
-3128 ALSFGSYTG
+3128 
-3137 ETDGSDSV
+3137 
-3145 VLDGNTLTATGL
+3145 
-3157 AGTIGRLESSGSSTL
+3157 
-3172 NNTGNGALTLSS
+3172 
-3184 FVKSGDMAG
+3184 
-3193 TLALNGGT
+3193 
-3201 PGITISSATYGGTV
+3201 
-3215 ITGTGKLTLAGTTDS
+3215 
-3230 DSMGNFTVGDGT
+3230 
-3242 TAGNVSVGGALNAAD
+3242 
-3257 LSVNAGSLTLGGDT
+3257 
-3271 NLSSVTIASN
+3271 
-3281 AVLKAGGSEN
+3281 
-3291 SSNKITVGGNWTN
+3291 
-3304 NAGTSGFVAQKGT
+3304 
-3317 VTFTGIDVTVSGG
+3317 
-3330 NTFNDVSFSTG
+3330 
-3341 GAAVTFADENA
+3341 
-3352 FASLSFLGAGTT
+3352 
-3364 ANFVAG
+3364 AG

-3391 TGESEWEIK
+3391 TSENEWEIK

-3414 MNSNNTRATPIIV
+3414 VNSNNTRTTPIIV

-3454 ADENSPTEWNSLE
+3454 ADSANPTKWNSTE
-3467 NWNPKSVPTKYSDVK
+3467 NWLPSSVPTKYADVK
-3482 INAVFSKNYPVLTSD
+3482 IPTVASEKYPVLTD
-3497 VDLANDSLSLTVDL
+3497 DLDLANDEISFDFDA
-3511 DGDGTPDDVSI
+3511 DGDGKNESASSSI
-3522 TSSVAISENVIFDF
+3522 HIEEEAVFDF
-3536 SGKNLTVNSLTS
+3536 NGMNLTLNTLKND
-3548 EGRIRVLGNE
+3548 GRIRVQGGE
-3558 KLEASGK
+3558 SITASGT
-3565 SGIVNFPVDENF
+3565 SGIVHFPVDENG
-3577 VITGIIE
+3577 VLTGIIE

-3595 GSKGNNYKQLE
+3595 GAKFTELE
-3606 FTSGAKGSVSD
+3606 FTSGATGSE
-3617 NISVTGT
+3617 NRAISVTGT
-3624 TLIANGSENAISL
+3624 TSIANGSANAISL
-3637 TGDNSFGGLVTIGN
+3637 TGANTFGGAVTIGN
-3651 AAGDITLSGE
+3651 AAGDISLSGE
-3661 NTFVG
+3661 NTFAG

-3673 GNIVLSG
+3673 GNIVLNG
-3680 KNSAGEGFSLSG
+3680 KNSSGEGFSLSG

-3699 IQSSVSF
+3699 VKSSVSF
-3706 ESGFT
+3706 ESDFS
-3711 SPVTFTGENAT
+3711 SPLTFSGLGAT
-3722 INGNEKTFGG
+3722 INGNGKTFGG

-3740 TLNGDNTFTDVATF
+3740 TLNGDNTFTGVATF
-3754 NAETTLSG
+3754 NAETSLSG

-3786 TCTTGGVTLTFA
+3786 TCTTGGVMLTFA
-3798 HDTNQTVNKKL
+3798 HDTNQTVNEKL
-3809 TLRGEAGNHILLTG
+3809 TLRGEAENHIFITG
-3823 ESEWKITPPDDA
+3823 ESEWNITPPADDA
-3835 AEISIAYVTVKNS
+3835 GISIAYVTVKNS
-3848 HNIREA
+3848 HNTREE

-3912 KINAVFSKNYPVLTS
+3912 KINAVFSKKYPVLTS

-3943 GDGTPDDVSITS
+3943 GDGTPESVSITS

-3961 NVIFDFSGKNLTV
+3961 NVIFDFNGKNLTV
-3974 NSLTSEGR
+3974 NSLTSDGR
-3982 IRVLGNEKLEASGK
+3982 IRVSGNEILEASGE

-4005 ENFVITGIIEYY
+4005 ENSVITGIIEYY

-4037 FTSGANGSVSDNI
+4037 FTSGAKGSVSDNI
-4050 SVTGSTLIANG
+4050 SVMGTTLIANG

-4068 IGANT
+4068 TGDNS
-4073 FGGLVTIGNSGTAA
+4073 FGGGVTIGNSGTAA
-4087 GDITLSGG
+4087 GNITLSGG

-4115 KDSGNPMEFLGTSS
+4115 KDSGNPMEFLDTSS
-4129 CGELTVESGVVLNGN
+4129 CDELTVESGVVLNGN

-4192 FESDVFV
+4192 FESDVFI

-4248 DQRFSG
+4248 DPRFSG

-4300 ANGLDLADCNFS
+4300 ANGLNLADCNFF

-4369 DGSNNSGFQFNIPKI
+4369 DGSNNSGFQFKIPKI

-4419 LMDGGIFYNG
+4419 LMDGGVFYNG
-4429 GTLAFDGYFYTK
+4429 GTLAFDGFFYTK
-4441 TDGTDCSVPLSDSSW
+4441 TDGTDCSVPLSESAW
-4456 AFSDIPAG
+4456 ASSDIPAG
-4464 TKLYL
+4464 TPLYL

-4512 FYAAEGKTMSRNYGV
+4512 FYAADGKTMSRNYGV

-4538 LPVKAFPTIDMARP
+4538 STAKAFPTIDMARP

-4604 QNIRAEKDFDS
+4604 QNIRAENDFDS
-4615 ASSHGGAISKNGTGL
+4615 ASSHGGSISKNGTGL

-4645 GFRDGDSHKTDSAKP
+4645 GFRDGDSHKTDTAKP

-4688 FVDTENPYT
+4688 FVDTESPYT

-4705 WVGYIDSSES
+4705 WVGYIDSSETPS
-4715 PAGHVTPVANPYIY
+4715 GTVTPLANSYIT

-4867 TGGGKPYSNGSN
+4867 TGGGKPYS
-4879 MTSGGIRRSSLS
+4879 
-4891 GAREAFEY
+4891 
-4899 SYSTDESHS
+4899 
-4908 SYREFGSGEIFQHVK
+4908 
-4923 SSLYRSEEKTSTST
+4923 
-4937 DDDGL
+4937 
-4942 YIALYLNEKDV
+4942 
-4953 KLPMRTSFTVKYH
+4953 
-4966 PEKSFIT
+4966 
-4973 DLAGNRLIQTDDG
+4973 AG
-4986 SSVKTLHSVD
+4986 
-4996 ITPPSFSIVL
+4996 
-5006 SPIGEKKIYMVF
+5006 
-5018 TKALAYDGVLLQNQS
+5018 
-5033 NLDSVLEKIRS
+5033 
-5044 NIEFVY
+5044 
-5050 SEDDDIDTTKTLS
+5050 
-5063 GDDVIEIEKVELAS
+5063 
-5077 YSTDYTS
+5077 
-5084 LLFTLDRNI
+5084 
-5093 SLNDVEKIWLRINGE
+5093 
-5108 GDEVETFA
+5108 
-5116 GKIIASYFRD
+5116 
-5126 TTENSIP
+5126 
-5133 FHTCHSISDFAVNA
+5133 
-5147 VNVLY
+5147 
-5152 ARSSSDDG
+5152 
-5160 WDEHEIYGAGLAPNS
+5160 
-5175 SDYAAH
+5175 
-5181 DFSADGANYAK
+5181 
-5192 LRSGHDIVFQ
+5192 
-5202 LQLVGGVNSDG
+5202 
-5213 KYGFKNNEGLSLVID
+5213 
-5228 RKSDL
+5228 
-5233 KNEWISDK
+5233 
-5241 FNLLTQ
+5241 
-5247 KDWRIWL
+5247 
-5254 DSKLLSLATS
+5254 
-5264 YNPSPLS
+5264 
-5271 GTPEFEKVSGSE
+5271 
-5283 LLENMTIKNSDYNFV
+5283 
-5298 NKEEYQFF
+5298 
-5306 FKILGED
+5306 
-5313 GNPIELDHDGDK
+5313 
-5325 TTPKIPLYSFWM
+5325 
-5337 PQDKISSGDYSF
+5337 
-5349 LDLWSFSISSI
+5349 
-5360 TQQRGGVTILNNV
+5360 
-5373 INAGIG
+5373 
-5379 EKTAIE
+5379 
-5385 VEMPSSG
+5385 
-5392 NLNVFVM
+5392 
-5399 TLDGNIVQRLSMGH
+5399 
-5413 LSAGKHYF
+5413 
-5421 YWDGKNKGGSPVAR
+5421 
-5435 GLYFVRVIGK
+5435 
-5445 GIDETRKVM
+5445 
-5454 VVK
+5454 